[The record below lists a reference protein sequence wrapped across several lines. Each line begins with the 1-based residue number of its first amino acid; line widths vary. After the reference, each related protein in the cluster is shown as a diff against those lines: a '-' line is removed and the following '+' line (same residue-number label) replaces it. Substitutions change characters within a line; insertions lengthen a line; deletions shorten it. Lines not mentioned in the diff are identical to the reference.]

1 MPENDVTEGT
11 VADASADAGL
21 SSGKSEMPCE
31 GAPEPVVRSA
41 ATLDGKL
48 YKRLYGKWII
58 VMCILCAL
66 SAALL
71 ALWIAAYTIDDGGTF
86 SELFSADYNLWGAAI
101 ILVCSV
107 VFLLSV
113 GKIRR
118 EANANVRENIY
129 LFYEGE
135 FSIETTQRGRQIGLT
150 RLAYADCKKI
160 RERKGFFLLTVP
172 AVGLVVVDKEKMP
185 QEDCARLRGLFGIPP
200 PKKEKSLPG
209 AKARR
214 AAFCRAAR
222 SYILYIII
230 IYLQNYILRRRVRRK
245 RKKQANACCP

>member
-118 EANANVRENIY
+118 EASANVRENIY

-135 FSIETTQRGRQIGLT
+135 FSIETTQRGRRIGLT

-185 QEDCARLRGLFGIPP
+185 QEDCARLRGLFGILS
-200 PKKEKSLPG
+200 PKKG
-209 AKARR
+209 
-214 AAFCRAAR
+214 
-222 SYILYIII
+222 
-230 IYLQNYILRRRVRRK
+230 
-245 RKKQANACCP
+245 